1 MKICISVILIG
12 ASRST
17 WNDRI
22 RCKCTKSYL
31 LGHSLFPWWQ
41 LAPSFGRERVL
52 RAVHLSVPRLT
63 ATQTPRRSGH
73 STPTV
78 TNVAAPY
85 IMRNVGDVLLD
96 SDALR
101 LLFFQAKHHG
111 AFLHSLRRTKTFWHF
126 FWLQKERSSLHRLL
140 LIPPSQQ
147 YPPNNRLDIID

>member
-12 ASRST
+12 ASINLKWPDTMQMYQVLLIRSFALPAVT
-17 WNDRI
+17 A
-22 RCKCTKSYL
+22 
-31 LGHSLFPWWQ
+31 G
-41 LAPSFGRERVL
+41 SFGRERFFA
-52 RAVHLSVPRLT
+52 RSICRSSIDSHTNT
-63 ATQTPRRSGH
+63 AKKRPLH